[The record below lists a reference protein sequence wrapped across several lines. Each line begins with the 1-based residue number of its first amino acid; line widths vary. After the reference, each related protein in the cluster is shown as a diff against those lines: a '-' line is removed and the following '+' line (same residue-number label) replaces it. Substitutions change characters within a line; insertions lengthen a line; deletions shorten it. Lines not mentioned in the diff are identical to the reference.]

1 MLMSLNDDL
10 RQRLDEATQRQEK
23 LKSKHEYTLEEYGL
37 SKEWI
42 QRDLGEVLDFY
53 KLER

>member
-1 MLMSLNDDL
+1 MSDAL

-23 LKSKHEYTLEEYGL
+23 FQSKHEYTLEEYGL
-37 SKEWI
+37 SKDWI
-42 QRDLGEVLDFY
+42 QRDLGELLDYY